1 MHQLTTTDRVC
12 VRGCTRRGEHY
23 AACDDYGVAEGAEC
37 RGCVGV
43 DAADG
48 VLVCDRCA
56 RMIRQALGDAPDLVA
71 HLRSIAD
78 PTKAAVYDR
87 VKVSSSRIDLPA
99 PVAADLIDA
108 SNDIMVTLREW
119 ALWVEYGAEHRYG
132 ARPLEAGIDAAT
144 AFDDAIACTDPIT
157 ADLDRILNHADAAR
171 LLGDALLSRSGESS
185 PSWWSVAEALSR
197 WPLEER
203 SHWAVHPC
211 PDCGR
216 KTIRVRPPRHARDA
230 ARYRCTTADCGWERD
245 DTDTDGP
252 WAFVFREEVPDR
264 TVTPH
269 DPRWL
274 TLAGAARY
282 TGFTAGTVRRWAD
295 KGLMKTDAGRYWRPD
310 LDKIVAEKTPTA
322 DEAKGSPKEVTA

>member
-1 MHQLTTTDRVC
+1 MRSDQLMTTDRVC

-23 AACDDYGVAEGAEC
+23 AACDDYGKPEGAEC

-43 DAADG
+43 DAAEG
-48 VLVCDRCA
+48 VLVCERYA
-56 RMIRQALGDAPDLVA
+56 RLIRQALDDAPDLVA

-87 VKVSSSRIDLPA
+87 EKVSSSRLDLPA

-108 SNDIMVTLREW
+108 SNDVMVSLREW
-119 ALWVEYGAEHRYG
+119 ALWVEHGPTHEFG
-132 ARPLEAGIDAAT
+132 ARQLEAGVDAAT
-144 AFDDAIACTDPIT
+144 AFDDATACIDVIE
-157 ADLDRILNHADAAR
+157 AALDRILNHADAAR

-211 PDCGR
+211 PGCER
-216 KTIRVRPPRHARDA
+216 KTVRVRPPRHRGDA
-230 ARYRCTTADCGWERD
+230 ARYRCTSCEWERD
-245 DTDTDGP
+245 DRDDDGP

-264 TVTPH
+264 TVQAH

-274 TLAGAARY
+274 TLAAAARL
-282 TGFTAGTVRRWAD
+282 TKHTAGTVRRWAD
-295 KGLMKTDAGRYWRPD
+295 KGMVRSDAGRYWAPD
-310 LDKIVAEKTPTA
+310 LDAILAGK
-322 DEAKGSPKEVTA
+322 EATTNERTQQMKEVTA